1 MPRPTPAI
9 AAVGRAISRMAGVDL
24 VTFLANDEYKWFWW
38 IAPILVVSFLGI
50 VALLSVGY
58 FRKVLLPRYRG
69 RRVEE

>member
-1 MPRPTPAI
+1 
-9 AAVGRAISRMAGVDL
+9 VNL
-24 VTFLANDEYKWFWW
+24 VTLLADDRYKWFYW

-50 VALLSVGY
+50 VAMLSIGY

>member
-1 MPRPTPAI
+1 M
-9 AAVGRAISRMAGVDL
+9 AAVQL
-24 VTFLANDEYKWFWW
+24 LTFLADDDYKWFYW
-38 IAPILVVSFLGI
+38 IAPILAISFLGI